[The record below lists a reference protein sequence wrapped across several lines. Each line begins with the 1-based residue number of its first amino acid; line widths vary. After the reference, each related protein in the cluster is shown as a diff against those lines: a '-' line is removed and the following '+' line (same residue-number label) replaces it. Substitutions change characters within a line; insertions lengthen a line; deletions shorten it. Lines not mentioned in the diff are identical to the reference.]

1 MMKKN
6 TNSCRTRIGTFTAIV
21 FLLVFTQ
28 TATAKTILEY
38 QTFLQERLLYIA
50 VSLVFFFIFHHT
62 VCSRISYE
70 GSKTGEGGEEE
81 K

>member
-1 MMKKN
+1 
-6 TNSCRTRIGTFTAIV
+6 
-21 FLLVFTQ
+21 
-28 TATAKTILEY
+28 
-38 QTFLQERLLYIA
+38 LQERLLYIA